1 MKPKEIGSMY
11 TLENVAFRYETDW
24 VLRGIDLTIERGEIL
39 GIIGPNGSGKTSL
52 LKILG
57 RHQQPVEGKVRL
69 DSRDLS
75 RFSFNALARRVGM
88 VPQEH
93 PVVFPYTVLDV
104 VLMGRYPYLKG
115 WAFESAE
122 DYRIARS
129 AMERMGVERLAG
141 RLLAELS
148 GGEKQRVIIARALAQ
163 QSQILL
169 LDEPATFL
177 DLHHQALIYSLLAEL
192 NRNDNMTVVVVLHD
206 LNMASQL
213 CRRLLLLKE
222 GRMARLGTP
231 WEVLTQEVIEEVYH
245 CRTLVDSHPTT
256 GHPRITMVPE

>member
-1 MKPKEIGSMY
+1 MKSEAMY
-11 TLENVAFRYETDW
+11 TLKGVGFRYGREW
-24 VLRGIDLTIERGEIL
+24 VLKNIDLTIERGEIL

-57 RHQQPVEGKVRL
+57 RHLNPLEGELWLESKRL
-69 DSRDLS
+69 STIPLL
-75 RFSFNALARRVGM
+75 ALARRVST

-93 PVVFPYTVLDV
+93 PVVFSYTALEM

-115 WAFESAE
+115 WAFESAG
-122 DYRIARS
+122 DHRIARA
-129 AMERMGVERLAG
+129 AMERMGVERFSD
-141 RLLAELS
+141 RLFAELS

-163 QSQILL
+163 QPQILL

-177 DLHHQALIYSLLAEL
+177 DLHHQSQIYSLLGEL
-192 NRNDNMTVVVVLHD
+192 NRDEKMTIVVVSHD

-222 GRMARLGTP
+222 GRMAGLGTP
-231 WEVLTQEVIEEVYH
+231 WEVLTEKGIEAVYH
-245 CRTLVDSHPTT
+245 CRTLIDSHPTT
-256 GHPRITMVPE
+256 GKPRLTMVPD